1 MNGCMAN
8 EIIEALGG
16 NKAVAALLNVRAATV
31 SVWRKRGI
39 PWRYRGA
46 VRDLLRRKRIA
57 VPEGFMK
64 P

>member
-1 MNGCMAN
+1 MAN

-16 NKAVAALLNVRAATV
+16 NRTVAALLGVEPGTV

-39 PWRYRGA
+39 PWRYRPA
-46 VRDLLRRKRIA
+46 VHSTLRRKRLP
-57 VPEGFMK
+57 VPEGFMV